1 MTLASNDPSW
11 WPIINVNIIISY
23 FIVAGFVGVMYDW
36 TLTFGQE
43 VELIWKQRWSLM
55 TFLYLSGRYAR
66 IAYVLMYV
74 LADVPTIS
82 MTDAGCL
89 IMYDEFTWI
98 GVVVEEI
105 LGVIMIARLHAMYQ
119 RSRKVL
125 IFLVVIFLAITI
137 ANVVLV
143 ALSTMQT
150 SGEEFVLSGT
160 YQCAFNYAGDSIFL
174 ESATWVLGTVWEV
187 IALCIA
193 IWIAVKHFRELRR
206 HSTSGMIGDCFTVL
220 MQTHVS
226 YFASFLAIS
235 CFQISPTFSED
246 VDSLNI
252 QIYSGFAQIF
262 QVVQLFVL
270 GPRLI
275 LGVRE
280 YHAKLVANSD
290 TATDMTSIAF
300 EERVHVSTSSSV

>member
-1 MTLASNDPSW
+1 
-11 WPIINVNIIISY
+11 
-23 FIVAGFVGVMYDW
+23 MYDW

-55 TFLYLSGRYAR
+55 TFLYLSVRYAG
-66 IAYVLMYV
+66 IAYVLMYM

-82 MTDAGCL
+82 MTDAVSL
-89 IMYDEFTWI
+89 IIYDGFTWI

-119 RSRKVL
+119 RSRKVP

-220 MQTHVS
+220 TQTHVS
-226 YFASFLAIS
+226 YFASFWPSLAS
-235 CFQISPTFSED
+235 RS
-246 VDSLNI
+246 
-252 QIYSGFAQIF
+252 
-262 QVVQLFVL
+262 VQHSQ
-270 GPRLI
+270 R
-275 LGVRE
+275 
-280 YHAKLVANSD
+280 
-290 TATDMTSIAF
+290 T
-300 EERVHVSTSSSV
+300 